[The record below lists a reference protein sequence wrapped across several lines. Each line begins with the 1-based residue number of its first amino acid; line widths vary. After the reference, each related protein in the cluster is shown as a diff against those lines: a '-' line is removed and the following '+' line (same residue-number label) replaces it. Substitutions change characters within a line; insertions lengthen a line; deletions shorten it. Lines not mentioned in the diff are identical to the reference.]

1 MALGARIEYRR
12 WQQTTMTTV
21 SNRKVSKAMAVA
33 SSKTSATRRL
43 RVAKVAKRKASAGGR
58 ILVSGTGVAE
68 LRTLGVKLA
77 AEVDR
82 DLYCVD
88 LSRVVGKY
96 IGETEK
102 NLERVFALAEATGAV
117 LFFDEADALF
127 GKRTEVKDSH
137 DRYANQEVS
146 YLLQRLEG
154 FEGMVILATNRRGN
168 LDEAFLRRLRFV
180 SAEPSAKRTSK

>member
-1 MALGARIEYRR
+1 
-12 WQQTTMTTV
+12 MTTV
-21 SNRKVSKAMAVA
+21 SKRKVSKAKAVA
-33 SSKTSATRRL
+33 SSKTSATRRKT
-43 RVAKVAKRKASAGGR
+43 VKKATKSKAPTGGR
-58 ILVSGTGVAE
+58 ILVSGAGVAE

-77 AEVDR
+77 AQVDR

-146 YLLQRLEG
+146 YLVQRLEG
-154 FEGMVILATNRRGN
+154 YEGIVILATNRRSN
-168 LDEAFLRRLRFV
+168 LDEAFLRRLGFV
-180 SAEPSAKRTSK
+180 SADAAPKRTAK